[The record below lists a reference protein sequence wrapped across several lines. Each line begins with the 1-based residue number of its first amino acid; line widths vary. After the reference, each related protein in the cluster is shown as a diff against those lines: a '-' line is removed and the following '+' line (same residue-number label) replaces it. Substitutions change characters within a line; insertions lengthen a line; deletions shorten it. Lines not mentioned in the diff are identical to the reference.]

1 MYSTHS
7 MVTDMK
13 SSHYTQSVATF
24 ASRYPS
30 NLGMGKGRSP
40 TIANIVRAAIAKS
53 RLESMGMINS
63 ENSQEQKPETDTAKS
78 HKTGER
84 PKKRLAWYV
93 DSLIFNK
100 TLQEVDEDQKTKYG
114 SISAEKHG
122 DDQGDLH
129 NGTSAILHDNVNTQR
144 EISSNPGIE
153 PTQRSNTEYKELNYE
168 PGFNPTDFHTDY
180 TSQYKSEDYTKYGF
194 SKDTNYGN
202 YSNN

>member
-53 RLESMGMINS
+53 RLESIGMINS
-63 ENSQEQKPETDTAKS
+63 ENLQEQKPDTDTVKS
-78 HKTGER
+78 SKTGGR

-100 TLQEVDEDQKTKYG
+100 TLQEVDEDQKTKFG

-122 DDQGDLH
+122 DLK
-129 NGTSAILHDNVNTQR
+129 NGTSAIHDHVFTQGHV
-144 EISSNPGIE
+144 SSNPVMEQPQG
-153 PTQRSNTEYKELNYE
+153 SNAEHKELNYE
-168 PGFNPTDFHTDY
+168 PGLNPTDFY
-180 TSQYKSEDYTKYGF
+180 TNYRSQYKSEDYTKYGF
-194 SKDTNYGN
+194 SKDTN
-202 YSNN
+202 